1 LCSGEETMTPL
12 DCLKKAEYC
21 EELAELT
28 LKELDRDSLRTL
40 AREWRAMAKN
50 DAYYKLCDWSGL

>member
-1 LCSGEETMTPL
+1 MTPL